1 VVVIIID
8 PMKLE
13 KTIELFPIPLLVYD
27 LGRSLTDS
35 EIAFIS
41 SYGTVDKRARNIG
54 NTHSKDSHVL
64 DHVELKQLHTD
75 LTSILV
81 NAFERMYAPTT
92 PCAPYITLSWLN
104 FTDRGQYHHEH
115 VHPNSILSAVLYLRT
130 ANGDRIV
137 FTKPAT
143 DMGIFLI
150 EPRAIDNLTAGSWH
164 QEVKD
169 NMVVVFP
176 SKLPHH
182 VPPVEYEGGRI
193 SLSLNTFVRGEVGA
207 RGDFNHLVL

>member
-1 VVVIIID
+1 MAVIIVIC
-8 PMKLE
+8 MKLE
-13 KTIELFPIPLLVYD
+13 KIVELFPIPLMVYE
-27 LGRSLTDS
+27 LGRALTKS
-35 EIAFIS
+35 EITFIN
-41 SYGTVDKRARNIG
+41 SYGTADKRGKNIG
-54 NTHSKDSHVL
+54 NTYSKDSHVL

-75 LTSILV
+75 LTGILV
-81 NAFERMYAPTT
+81 DAFERMYSPTS
-92 PCAPYITLSWLN
+92 PCAPYITQSWLN

-115 VHPNSILSAVLYLRT
+115 IHPNSILSAVLYLRT

-137 FTKPAT
+137 FTKPAA
-143 DMGIFLI
+143 DLNILLI
-150 EPRAIDNLTAGSWH
+150 EPRAIDNLTAGSWC

-169 NMVVVFP
+169 NTVVVFP